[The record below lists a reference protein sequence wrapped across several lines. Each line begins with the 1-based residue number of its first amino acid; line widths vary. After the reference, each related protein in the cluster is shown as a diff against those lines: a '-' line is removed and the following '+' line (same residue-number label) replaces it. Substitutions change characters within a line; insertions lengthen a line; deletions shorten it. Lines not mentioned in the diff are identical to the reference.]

1 MIRLRWSRIVIE
13 WRFPPTIALLVAF
26 ALSAVAEPPINLDCT
41 IRYWTDADKKGM
53 EHDYQT
59 GYSATKVAPKDIAWL
74 HPGANPV
81 GHRTSNFVVL
91 GSCKKGKLTGSTDL
105 QNLMVNLSKLASDHG
120 ANAISYEKYGMEIH
134 FEFLRIKDTILNAAR
149 RSNKTIAHGH

>member
-1 MIRLRWSRIVIE
+1 MRTS
-13 WRFPPTIALLVAF
+13 LLFF
-26 ALSAVAEPPINLDCT
+26 ALFFAFGLSALAETQIKLDCT
-41 IRYWTDADKKGM
+41 IRYWTDADRKGM

-74 HPGANPV
+74 HPGTNPV

-91 GSCKKGKLTGSTDL
+91 GSCKKANLSNSTDVR
-105 QNLMVNLSKLASDHG
+105 NLMAQLSNLASDHG

-134 FEFLRIKDTILNAAR
+134 FEFLRIKDTIIDAVR
-149 RSNKTIAHGH
+149 RRKKIIAHGE